1 MLVSLRTSSSGLSGG
16 GEGGGKEGELATTAR
31 FTLKKIFGTA
41 RVKMARVPKK
51 GFGSNKICSVN
62 NLSVPNF
69 IRAEQKFL
77 PVLGPS
83 GASSPSTDEN
93 GTGAEKN
100 GTEQVVQTL

>member
-1 MLVSLRTSSSGLSGG
+1 MLVSLRTSSSGLSGAG
-16 GEGGGKEGELATTAR
+16 REKEGELTTTAR

-77 PVLGPS
+77 AVLGPS

>member
-16 GEGGGKEGELATTAR
+16 GGGREKEGELATTAR